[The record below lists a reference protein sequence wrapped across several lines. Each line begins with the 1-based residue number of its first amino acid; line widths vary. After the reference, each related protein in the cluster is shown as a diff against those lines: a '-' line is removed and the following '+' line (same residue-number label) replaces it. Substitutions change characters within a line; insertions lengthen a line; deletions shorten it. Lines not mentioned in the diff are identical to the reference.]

1 MRAVRPSE
9 AGRFAVLCALLLAAL
24 VLGGCGYKF
33 TGSSIS
39 DEESVNVLPAQY
51 RDLAII
57 RIENPTVEPWL
68 EPRLRSLIR
77 DEFTRRRL
85 TNWVER
91 SKAAAFVTVQIKQY
105 TRSTALAGAQDQSVK
120 LSAGMIWTVR
130 IRRAGDNLLLWDS
143 GEMSQN
149 ESFYPGDA
157 DGADMR
163 LTDLAVRRVADLMTE
178 GY

>member
-1 MRAVRPSE
+1 MRAARLV
-9 AGRFAVLCALLLAAL
+9 VLCALLLALLSMA
-24 VLGGCGYKF
+24 GCGYKF

-39 DEESVNVLPAQY
+39 DEESVNVLPPQY
-51 RDLAII
+51 RDLAIQ
-57 RIENPTVEPWL
+57 RVENPTVEPWL

-85 TNWVER
+85 ANWVER
-91 SKAAAFVTVQIKQY
+91 SKAAAYVTVQIKQY
-105 TRSTALAGAQDQSVK
+105 TRSTALAGQQDQSVK
-120 LSAGMIWTVR
+120 LSAGIVWSVR
-130 IRRAGDNLLLWDS
+130 VRRAGDNLVLWDS
-143 GEMSQN
+143 GEMTQN